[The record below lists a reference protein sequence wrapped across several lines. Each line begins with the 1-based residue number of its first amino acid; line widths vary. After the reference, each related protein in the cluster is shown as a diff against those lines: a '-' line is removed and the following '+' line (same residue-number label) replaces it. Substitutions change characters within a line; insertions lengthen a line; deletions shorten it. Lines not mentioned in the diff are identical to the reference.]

1 MSTTDD
7 TSRAGAGET
16 DAPSE
21 AGLTD
26 TGTRTDVGPA
36 ADASAAEATPDA
48 ADDASETAAEDAA
61 TEDDATGDAATE
73 DAAAED
79 SAEADAKGSKDTAA
93 AGGGNSGILNWIER
107 VGNKVP
113 NPTIMFVYLIGVVAL
128 LSAILSLAGVS
139 VTDTVVTPVPKDEFS
154 QINEH
159 LGGTWTIYDSTTGEP
174 AVVPDYIVEDR
185 TFAVR
190 NLLSIE
196 GLRFFFTAFVDNFA
210 GFGVVAVVLIAMAGV
225 GVAEHAGLM
234 GALIRRVVKV
244 APRPW
249 LAFILIFVGVLS
261 SVATDAG
268 YLILVPLA
276 AAAFVTVGRH
286 PLAGLAA
293 AFAGVGAAF
302 GANLLITPSDSM
314 LTEITN
320 EVLTS
325 AGMEPVDVTHNFYFA
340 IVSTFLLAA
349 VAVAVTKF
357 VTEKRLGTFDPAD
370 MAAGDEEEIDH
381 AAEARGLRF
390 TLWALGGFVVLIALL
405 TAPPGAPLRDPET
418 GAIIGTTPFMASLV
432 FIISVAFMVC
442 GIAYGAGARTLR
454 GGNDTVAAIGKTFAS
469 LGGLLVMFMMIAQ
482 FIALFNWT
490 NLPTVAAVSAAELL
504 QAANVPAVVLLVAFI
519 LVILILDFILPGLV
533 PKWVIFAP
541 VFIPIF
547 ASLDVAPQT
556 LLAAYRVGDSPVNV
570 LTPLMVYLPFMVTV
584 AQRYRKDAGIGTI
597 IALMIPYALW
607 MLLAWVVLFVV
618 WFLLG
623 IPWGP
628 GAPVQLGG

>member
-1 MSTTDD
+1 MATEKS
-7 TSRAGAGET
+7 S
-16 DAPSE
+16 S
-21 AGLTD
+21 
-26 TGTRTDVGPA
+26 
-36 ADASAAEATPDA
+36 TPDA
-48 ADDASETAAEDAA
+48 
-61 TEDDATGDAATE
+61 GD
-73 DAAAED
+73 
-79 SAEADAKGSKDTAA
+79 KGF
-93 AGGGNSGILNWIER
+93 LNWIEK

-113 NPTIMFVYLIGVVAL
+113 DPTIMFVYLIGLIAV
-128 LSAILSLAGVS
+128 LSAVLAWIGVS
-139 VTDTVVTPVPKDEFS
+139 VTDDVVIPVPKEEFS
-154 QINEH
+154 QVNEQF
-159 LGGTWTIYDSTTGEP
+159 GGNWQIYDTTTGMP
-174 AVVPDYIVEDR
+174 AEIPDYAIEER
-185 TFAVR
+185 TFEVR
-190 NLLSIE
+190 NLLSID
-196 GLRFFFTAFVDNFA
+196 GIRFFFSSFVDNFA

-234 GALIRRVVKV
+234 GAMIRRVVKV
-244 APRPW
+244 APRRW

-276 AAAFVTVGRH
+276 AAAFLTVGRH
-286 PLAGLAA
+286 PLAGLAG

-320 EVLTS
+320 EVLVS
-325 AGMEPVDVTHNFYFA
+325 AGMQPIEVTQNFYFG
-340 IVSTFLLAA
+340 IVSTFLLAT
-349 VAVAVTKF
+349 VALLVTVF
-357 VTEKRLGTFDPAD
+357 VTEKRLGSYDRRDMTIAD
-370 MAAGDEEEIDH
+370 EAEGVDH
-381 AAEARGLRF
+381 DAEARGLKF
-390 TLWALGGFVVLIALL
+390 SFWALLGFVALVLALTL
-405 TAPPGAPLRDPET
+405 PPGAPLRDPET

-432 FIISVAFMVC
+432 FLISLAFLVC

-454 GGNDTVAAIGKTFAS
+454 GGTATVRAIAKTFAS
-469 LGGLLVMFMMIAQ
+469 LGGLLVMFLMIAQ

-504 QAANVPAVVLLVAFI
+504 EQASVPAIVLLLAFI
-519 LVILILDFILPGLV
+519 VVIVILDFILPGLV

-584 AQRYRKDAGIGTI
+584 AQRYKKEAGIGTI
-597 IALMIPYALW
+597 IALMIPYAVW
-607 MLLAWVVLFVV
+607 MLLSWTALYVV

-628 GAPVQLGG
+628 GSPVDIAG

>member
-1 MSTTDD
+1 MATEKS
-7 TSRAGAGET
+7 S
-16 DAPSE
+16 S
-21 AGLTD
+21 
-26 TGTRTDVGPA
+26 
-36 ADASAAEATPDA
+36 TPDA
-48 ADDASETAAEDAA
+48 
-61 TEDDATGDAATE
+61 GD
-73 DAAAED
+73 
-79 SAEADAKGSKDTAA
+79 KGF
-93 AGGGNSGILNWIER
+93 LNWIEK

-113 NPTIMFVYLIGVVAL
+113 DPTIMFVYLIGLIAV
-128 LSAILSLAGVS
+128 LSAVLAWIGVS
-139 VTDTVVTPVPKDEFS
+139 VTDDVVIPVPKEEFS
-154 QINEH
+154 QVNEQF
-159 LGGTWTIYDSTTGEP
+159 GGNWQIYDTTTGMP
-174 AVVPDYIVEDR
+174 AEIPDYTIEER
-185 TFAVR
+185 TFEVR
-190 NLLSIE
+190 NLLSID
-196 GLRFFFTAFVDNFA
+196 GIRFFFSSFVDNFA

-234 GALIRRVVKV
+234 GAMIRRVVKV
-244 APRPW
+244 APRRW

-276 AAAFVTVGRH
+276 AAAFLTVGRH
-286 PLAGLAA
+286 PLAGLAG

-320 EVLTS
+320 EVLVS
-325 AGMEPVDVTHNFYFA
+325 AGMQPIEVTQNFYFG
-340 IVSTFLLAA
+340 IVSTFLLAT
-349 VAVAVTKF
+349 VALVVTVF
-357 VTEKRLGTFDPAD
+357 VTEKRLGSYDRRDMTIAD
-370 MAAGDEEEIDH
+370 EAEGVDH
-381 AAEARGLRF
+381 DAEARGLKF
-390 TLWALGGFVVLIALL
+390 SFWALLGFVALVLALTL
-405 TAPPGAPLRDPET
+405 PPGAPLRDPET

-432 FIISVAFMVC
+432 FLISLAFLVC

-454 GGNDTVAAIGKTFAS
+454 GGTATVRAIAKTFAS
-469 LGGLLVMFMMIAQ
+469 LGGLLVMFLMIAQ

-504 QAANVPAVVLLVAFI
+504 EQASVPAIVLLLAFI
-519 LVILILDFILPGLV
+519 VVIVILDFILPGLV

-584 AQRYRKDAGIGTI
+584 AQRYKKEAGIGTI
-597 IALMIPYALW
+597 IALMIPYAVW
-607 MLLAWVVLFVV
+607 MLLSWTALYVV

-628 GAPVQLGG
+628 GSPVDIAG

>member
-1 MSTTDD
+1 MPAEKELSTP
-7 TSRAGAGET
+7 GAE
-16 DAPSE
+16 S
-21 AGLTD
+21 
-26 TGTRTDVGPA
+26 
-36 ADASAAEATPDA
+36 
-48 ADDASETAAEDAA
+48 
-61 TEDDATGDAATE
+61 
-73 DAAAED
+73 
-79 SAEADAKGSKDTAA
+79 KGF
-93 AGGGNSGILNWIER
+93 LNWIEK

-113 NPTIMFVYLIGVVAL
+113 DPTIMFVYLIGLIAV
-128 LSAILSLAGVS
+128 LSAILSWVGVS
-139 VTDTVVTPVPKDEFS
+139 VTDEVVTPVPRDEFS

-159 LGGTWTIYDSTTGEP
+159 LGGTWSIYDSVTGEP
-174 AVVPDYIVEDR
+174 AEVPDYIVEKR
-185 TFAVR
+185 TFDVR
-190 NLLSIE
+190 NLLSVE
-196 GLRFFFTAFVDNFA
+196 GVRFFFTSFVDNFA

-244 APRPW
+244 APRRW

-276 AAAFVTVGRH
+276 AAAFLTVGRN

-325 AGMEPVDVTHNFYFA
+325 AGMEPIEVTQNFYFG
-340 IVSTFLLAA
+340 IVSSILLAV
-349 VAVAVTKF
+349 VALLVTVF
-357 VTEKRLGTFDPAD
+357 ITEKRLGAYDRSGLTIAD
-370 MAAGDEEEIDH
+370 ETENIDH
-381 AAEARGLRF
+381 DAEARGLRF
-390 TLWALGGFVVLIALL
+390 SFWALLGYVALIALL

-432 FIISVAFMVC
+432 FIISLAFLVC
-442 GIAYGAGARTLR
+442 GLAYGAGARTLR
-454 GGNDTVAAIGKTFAS
+454 GGSAAVGAIAKTFAS
-469 LGGLLVMFMMIAQ
+469 LGGLLVMFLMIAQ

-504 QAANVPAVVLLVAFI
+504 QQANVPAIVLLLAFI
-519 LVILILDFILPGLV
+519 LVIVILDFILPGLV

-584 AQRYRKDAGIGTI
+584 AQRYKKDAGIGTI
-597 IALMIPYALW
+597 IALMIPYAMW
-607 MLLAWVVLFVV
+607 MLISWVALYVV

-628 GAPVQLGG
+628 GSPVDMVG

>member
-1 MSTTDD
+1 M
-7 TSRAGAGET
+7 
-16 DAPSE
+16 
-21 AGLTD
+21 
-26 TGTRTDVGPA
+26 
-36 ADASAAEATPDA
+36 
-48 ADDASETAAEDAA
+48 
-61 TEDDATGDAATE
+61 
-73 DAAAED
+73 
-79 SAEADAKGSKDTAA
+79 SAEKKP
-93 AGGGNSGILNWIER
+93 NSGLLNWIEK

-113 NPTIMFVYLIGVVAL
+113 NPSIMFLYLIGLIAV
-128 LSAILSLAGVS
+128 LSAILAWIGVS
-139 VTDTVVTPVPKDEFS
+139 VTDEIVTPVPHDQFAAV
-154 QINEH
+154 NEH
-159 LGGTWTIYDSTTGEP
+159 FGGNWVISDSTTGQP
-174 AVVPDYIVEDR
+174 AEVPEYIVEER
-185 TFAVR
+185 TFTVQ

-196 GLRFFFTAFVDNFA
+196 GLRFFFSSFVDNFA
-210 GFGVVAVVLIAMAGV
+210 GFSVVAVVLVAMAGV

-244 APRPW
+244 APRRW
-249 LAFILIFVGVLS
+249 LAFILIFVGVIS

-276 AAAFVTVGRH
+276 AAAFLTVGRH

-314 LTEITN
+314 LTEVTN

-325 AGMEPVDVTHNFYFA
+325 AGMEPIEVTQNFYFG
-340 IVSTFLLAA
+340 IVSTFLLAT
-349 VAVAVTKF
+349 VALLVTIF
-357 VTEKRLGTFDPAD
+357 ITEKRLGTYDRAD
-370 MAAGDEEEIDH
+370 LTVDEDAEHTSHD
-381 AAEARGLRF
+381 AEARGLKF
-390 TLWALGGFVVLIALL
+390 SFWALLGFVAIILALTL
-405 TAPPGAPLRDPET
+405 PPGAPLRDPDT
-418 GAIIGTTPFMASLV
+418 GDIIGTTPFMASLV
-432 FIISVAFMVC
+432 FIISLAFLVC
-442 GIAYGAGARTLR
+442 GVAYGAGAKTLT
-454 GGNDTVAAIGKTFAS
+454 GGNASVAAIAKTFGS
-469 LGGLLVMFMMIAQ
+469 LGGLLVMFLMIAQ

-490 NLPTVAAVSAAELL
+490 NLPVVAAVSAAELL
-504 QAANVPAVVLLVAFI
+504 EQANVPAIVLLLIFI
-519 LVILILDFILPGLV
+519 LVIVVLDFILPGLV

-584 AQRYRKDAGIGTI
+584 AQRYKKDAGIGTI

-607 MLLAWVVLFVV
+607 MLLAWVALFIV

-628 GAPVQLGG
+628 DSPVQIG

>member
-1 MSTTDD
+1 MPAEKELSTP
-7 TSRAGAGET
+7 GAE
-16 DAPSE
+16 S
-21 AGLTD
+21 
-26 TGTRTDVGPA
+26 
-36 ADASAAEATPDA
+36 
-48 ADDASETAAEDAA
+48 
-61 TEDDATGDAATE
+61 
-73 DAAAED
+73 
-79 SAEADAKGSKDTAA
+79 KGF
-93 AGGGNSGILNWIER
+93 LNWIEK

-113 NPTIMFVYLIGVVAL
+113 DPTIMFVYLIGLIAV
-128 LSAILSLAGVS
+128 LSAILSWIGVS
-139 VTDTVVTPVPKDEFS
+139 VTDEVVTPVPRDEFS

-159 LGGTWTIYDSTTGEP
+159 LGGTWSIYDSVTGEP
-174 AVVPDYIVEDR
+174 AEVPDYIVEER
-185 TFAVR
+185 TFDVR
-190 NLLSIE
+190 NLLSVE
-196 GLRFFFTAFVDNFA
+196 GVRFFFTSFVDNFA

-244 APRPW
+244 APRRW

-276 AAAFVTVGRH
+276 AAAFLTVGRN

-325 AGMEPVDVTHNFYFA
+325 AGMEPIEVTQNFYFG
-340 IVSTFLLAA
+340 IVSSILLAV
-349 VAVAVTKF
+349 VALLVTVF
-357 VTEKRLGTFDPAD
+357 ITEKRLGAYDRSGLTIAD
-370 MAAGDEEEIDH
+370 ETENIDH
-381 AAEARGLRF
+381 DAEARGLRF
-390 TLWALGGFVVLIALL
+390 SFWALLGYVALIALL

-432 FIISVAFMVC
+432 FIISLAFLVC
-442 GIAYGAGARTLR
+442 GLAYGSGARTLR
-454 GGNDTVAAIGKTFAS
+454 GGSAAVGAIAKTFAS
-469 LGGLLVMFMMIAQ
+469 LGGLLVMFLMIAQ

-504 QAANVPAVVLLVAFI
+504 QQANVPAIVLLLAFI
-519 LVILILDFILPGLV
+519 LVIVILDFILPGLV

-584 AQRYRKDAGIGTI
+584 AQRYKKDAGIGTI
-597 IALMIPYALW
+597 IALMIPYAMW
-607 MLLAWVVLFVV
+607 MLISWVALYVV

-628 GAPVQLGG
+628 GSPVDMVG

>member
-1 MSTTDD
+1 MATEKS
-7 TSRAGAGET
+7 S
-16 DAPSE
+16 S
-21 AGLTD
+21 
-26 TGTRTDVGPA
+26 
-36 ADASAAEATPDA
+36 TPDA
-48 ADDASETAAEDAA
+48 
-61 TEDDATGDAATE
+61 GD
-73 DAAAED
+73 
-79 SAEADAKGSKDTAA
+79 KGF
-93 AGGGNSGILNWIER
+93 LNWIEK

-113 NPTIMFVYLIGVVAL
+113 DPTIMFVYLIGLIAV
-128 LSAILSLAGVS
+128 LSAILAWIGVS
-139 VTDTVVTPVPKDEFS
+139 VTDDVVIPVPKEEFS
-154 QINEH
+154 QVNEQF
-159 LGGTWTIYDSTTGEP
+159 GGNWQIYDTTTGMP
-174 AVVPDYIVEDR
+174 AEIPDYTIEER
-185 TFAVR
+185 TFEVR
-190 NLLSIE
+190 NLLSID
-196 GLRFFFTAFVDNFA
+196 GIRFFFSSFVDNFA

-234 GALIRRVVKV
+234 GAMIRRVVKV
-244 APRPW
+244 APRRW

-276 AAAFVTVGRH
+276 AAAFLTVGRH
-286 PLAGLAA
+286 PLAGLAG

-320 EVLTS
+320 EVLVS
-325 AGMEPVDVTHNFYFA
+325 AGMQPIEVTQNFYFG
-340 IVSTFLLAA
+340 IVSTFLLAT
-349 VAVAVTKF
+349 VALLVTVF
-357 VTEKRLGTFDPAD
+357 VTEKRLGAYDRRDMTIAD
-370 MAAGDEEEIDH
+370 EAEGVDH
-381 AAEARGLRF
+381 DAEARGLKF
-390 TLWALGGFVVLIALL
+390 SFWALLGFVALVLALTL
-405 TAPPGAPLRDPET
+405 PPGAPLRDPET

-432 FIISVAFMVC
+432 FLISLAFLVC
-442 GIAYGAGARTLR
+442 GVAYGAGARTLR
-454 GGNDTVAAIGKTFAS
+454 GGTATVRAIAKTFAS
-469 LGGLLVMFMMIAQ
+469 LGGLLVMFLMIAQ

-504 QAANVPAVVLLVAFI
+504 EQASVPAIVLLLAFI
-519 LVILILDFILPGLV
+519 VVIVILDFILPGLV

-584 AQRYRKDAGIGTI
+584 AQRYKKEAGIGTI
-597 IALMIPYALW
+597 IALMIPYAVW
-607 MLLAWVVLFVV
+607 MLLSWTALYVV

-628 GAPVQLGG
+628 GSPVDIAG

>member
-1 MSTTDD
+1 MGV
-7 TSRAGAGET
+7 GA
-16 DAPSE
+16 
-21 AGLTD
+21 
-26 TGTRTDVGPA
+26 
-36 ADASAAEATPDA
+36 
-48 ADDASETAAEDAA
+48 
-61 TEDDATGDAATE
+61 
-73 DAAAED
+73 
-79 SAEADAKGSKDTAA
+79 DTAPEA
-93 AGGGNSGILNWIER
+93 QQKGFLNWIEK

-113 NPTIMFVYLIGVVAL
+113 DPTIMFVYLIGFIAV
-128 LSAILSLAGVS
+128 LSLILSWIGVS
-139 VTDTVVTPVPKDEFS
+139 VTDEVVVPIPRDDFQRFNDMFGGGWTV
-154 QINEH
+154 
-159 LGGTWTIYDSTTGEP
+159 YDSITGNP
-174 AVVPDYIVEDR
+174 AAIPDYVIQEQE
-185 TFAVR
+185 FAIR
-190 NLLSIE
+190 NLLSVE
-196 GLRFFFTAFVDNFA
+196 GVRFFFSSFVDNFA

-225 GVAEHAGLM
+225 GVAEHAGMM

-244 APRPW
+244 APRRW
-249 LAFILIFVGVLS
+249 IAFILIFVGVLS

-276 AAAFVTVGRH
+276 AAAFLTVGRN

-302 GANLLITPSDSM
+302 GANMLITPSDSM

-325 AGMEPVDVTHNFYFA
+325 AGMEPIDVTQNFYFG
-340 IVSTFLLAA
+340 IVSSVLLAV
-349 VAVAVTKF
+349 VALLVTVL
-357 VTEKRLGTFDPAD
+357 VTEKRLGAYDRTEMTIAD
-370 MAAGDEEEIDH
+370 DSEGADH
-381 AAEARGLRF
+381 DAEARGLKF
-390 TLWALGGFVVLIALL
+390 AGWALLAFFIVILALTL
-405 TAPPGAPLRDPET
+405 PPGAPLRDPLT
-418 GAIIGTTPFMASLV
+418 GDIIGATPFMASLV
-432 FIISVAFMVC
+432 FIISLAFLVC
-442 GIAYGAGARTLR
+442 GIAYGAGAKTLR
-454 GGNDTVAAIGKTFAS
+454 GGTEAVRAISKTFAS
-469 LGGLLVMFMMIAQ
+469 LGGLLVMFLMIAQ

-504 QAANVPAVVLLVAFI
+504 EQASVPAIVLLLAFI
-519 LVILILDFILPGLV
+519 LVIVILDFILPGLV

-584 AQRYRKDAGIGTI
+584 AQRYKKDAGIGTI

-607 MLLAWVVLFVV
+607 MLLAWTALFVV

-628 GAPVQLGG
+628 GSPVSI